1 MSGLPEL
8 IMNRAFMEDFA
19 EAPAPCFGLGLVEAN
34 GAQTGFL
41 AMRPATPIPR
51 EMLGLGLAFGHR
63 MLDLRG
69 AQLCQFVFNIYGF
82 QAYSALVNPASPM
95 VRRVLEAMLTRR
107 DYFFFVLNPDGGASA
122 FRSDL
127 GAENI
132 AGLRDTLPGM
142 YAASTSPLRYEE
154 AAALFRQAPDPAS
167 TVLTWVCRDNP
178 DYLDLDTDPMVLP
191 PSVR

>member
-19 EAPAPCFGLGLVEAN
+19 EAPAPCLGLGLVEAN

-41 AMRPATPIPR
+41 AMRPATPIPG

-82 QAYSALVNPASPM
+82 QAYSVLVNPASPM
-95 VRRVLEAMLTRR
+95 VRTVLEAMLTQR
-107 DYFFFVLNPDGGASA
+107 DYFFFVLNPDGRASA

-127 GAENI
+127 DAENL
-132 AGLRDTLPGM
+132 AGLRDNLPGM
-142 YAASTSPLRYEE
+142 YAASTSPARYEA
-154 AAALFRQAPDPAS
+154 AAALFAQAPDPAS
-167 TVLTWVCRDNP
+167 SVLTWVCRDNS

-191 PSVR
+191 PSAQ

>member
-8 IMNRAFMEDFA
+8 IMNRAFMEDFS
-19 EAPAPCFGLGLVEAN
+19 EAPAPCFGMGLVEAN

-41 AMRPATPIPR
+41 AIRPATLIPG
-51 EMLGLGLAFGHR
+51 EILGLGFAFGHR

-82 QAYSALVNPASPM
+82 QAYSVLVNPASPM
-95 VRRVLEAMLTRR
+95 VRTVLEVMLTRR

-127 GAENI
+127 GVENI
-132 AGLRDTLPGM
+132 AGLRDNLLGM
-142 YAASTSPLRYEE
+142 YAASTSPARYEE
-154 AAALFRQAPDPAS
+154 AAGLFAQAPDPAS

-178 DYLDLDTDPMVLP
+178 DYIDLDTDPMVLP
-191 PSVR
+191 PSDR